1 VFGVVTRR
9 VLFRDVSSRSR
20 ARIVHDPRTH
30 INTSGPCGVRVVC
43 PRQEASKFPYELV
56 FCLASILSRHSAWKL
71 GRTITRQSQA
81 TSGVAGSRAVAIRS
95 WHPNS
100 ILSLGLGWLDPTLP
114 SGAVMG
120 LDGVR
125 GERQGTKRPET
136 FRIDKRKNGL
146 ESSVALHISGS
157 MKTLL

>member
-1 VFGVVTRR
+1 VMFPAEVEPASYTIPG
-9 VLFRDVSSRSR
+9 LIS
-20 ARIVHDPRTH
+20 I
-30 INTSGPCGVRVVC
+30 SGPCGVRVVC

-120 LDGVR
+120 LDGSR
-125 GERQGTKRPET
+125 GERQGTRRPET

-146 ESSVALHISGS
+146 ESSLALHISGS